1 MTVRIGNIDER
12 QAVALPSFGELLRR
26 LRDDR
31 AVSRERL
38 AFAAG
43 VSASYITQLEKGG
56 KAKPTRAVVDAL
68 VRCLELWNPLSATE
82 LRYLHDL
89 AGLEIGG
96 HPTVAELR
104 KSIDADALRVL
115 AMHRP
120 NLAALYDTRGNVL
133 AGNED
138 WAQAFPGLREGGNL
152 YRWMFADPV
161 AREVMADWESDVRQS
176 VGWLRGTVGSAADP
190 GGFAGIMRELGAFP
204 DFRRFWAEGD
214 VGFAP
219 PVRTMRLRDRSTG
232 ALRNF
237 RVQAGLLNTA
247 LYPGHIVAMVA
258 IPV

>member
-1 MTVRIGNIDER
+1 MTGRVGSIDER
-12 QAVALPSFGELLRR
+12 LALALPSFGELLRR

-31 AVSRERL
+31 GVSRERL

-68 VRCLELWNPLSATE
+68 VRCLESWNPLSATE

-104 KSIDADALRVL
+104 KSIDADVLRVL

-133 AGNED
+133 AGNEE
-138 WAQAFPGLREGGNL
+138 WAQAFPGLREVGNL
-152 YRWMFADPV
+152 YRWMFSDPM

-176 VGWLRGTVGSAADP
+176 VGWLRGTAGSAADP

-204 DFRRFWAEGD
+204 DFRRFWATGD

-219 PVRTMRLRDRSTG
+219 PVHTMRLRDRSTG
-232 ALRNF
+232 AVRSF
-237 RVQAGLLNTA
+237 RVQVGVLNTE
-247 LYPGHIVAMVA
+247 LYPGHIVASVA
-258 IPV
+258 LAV